1 MKIHRFQEI
10 SNHRIFRDFK
20 WDNPLNFTRYNLI
33 YGWNGTGKTTLS
45 RIFQS
50 IQHKT
55 PVSEGTVKI
64 RANGQTFDLTQPNNG
79 LPSVKVFNSEL
90 VRKSIYESDELEPI
104 FYIGE
109 KSAQAQ
115 AQIEHLSAEQE
126 DVNKSLTAT
135 RQKNTQAINQRTRI
149 FQEQAKRIKELLF
162 HTESGKYNYYDK
174 GDFESKVSQ
183 LINTGESFELVGESF
198 KEKLE
203 LLKVNEIRKIDLP
216 SPPNLNLSHVLAE
229 VEQAL
234 ASTIMS
240 ETIDELENEPK
251 ASNWV
256 KAGIELHDERE
267 NCLFCGN
274 RLSEHRKE
282 QLNNHFND
290 NFINFQQKLASL
302 QSQIT
307 NTSERLESFNL
318 LESDRF
324 ISELQ
329 TNYRHK
335 SDEFLRITEFLKA
348 KLSDAAQEIE
358 KKRDNPFIEQ
368 EHNAALH
375 KEIHSNVHLLTEV
388 FDKICSIISQHNEAA
403 ENLDSRKVSARADIE
418 SHIASIA
425 TTEIRQLNESINNS
439 RESIAE
445 LNKQHTSLA
454 NELAVQQRQVAEY
467 AQPAHELTAEVAAFL
482 GRNELSF
489 LPKEEGYEIRRGE
502 HKAKDLSEGEK
513 TAIAFVHFLKT
524 LQDSSF
530 DITSSIV
537 VIDDPISSLDSN
549 SLFSAFS
556 FMIER
561 TEQAEQLFV
570 LTHNFQFF
578 NQTRTWMEL
587 KKRKDKSCAEYF
599 MLNTS
604 SNDEM
609 RRSAIEPLNELI
621 SNHVSEYHYLFSLV
635 LEHADG
641 NKSLNELFLMPN
653 VARRLLEAFYSFRNP
668 STGSLS
674 TKILP
679 GFDKT
684 KRQRILRFAHH
695 FSHADIIATE
705 AKDDFSFLAETQ
717 EFLQDVLLL
726 IKEEDDR
733 HFEDMKKICIKD

>member
-256 KAGIELHDERE
+256 KAES
-267 NCLFCGN
+267 NYM
-274 RLSEHRKE
+274 
-282 QLNNHFND
+282 
-290 NFINFQQKLASL
+290 
-302 QSQIT
+302 T
-307 NTSERLESFNL
+307 NVRTVYS
-318 LESDRF
+318 
-324 ISELQ
+324 
-329 TNYRHK
+329 
-335 SDEFLRITEFLKA
+335 
-348 KLSDAAQEIE
+348 AA
-358 KKRDNPFIEQ
+358 
-368 EHNAALH
+368 
-375 KEIHSNVHLLTEV
+375 T
-388 FDKICSIISQHNEAA
+388 
-403 ENLDSRKVSARADIE
+403 DSV
-418 SHIASIA
+418 
-425 TTEIRQLNESINNS
+425 N
-439 RESIAE
+439 
-445 LNKQHTSLA
+445 
-454 NELAVQQRQVAEY
+454 
-467 AQPAHELTAEVAAFL
+467 
-482 GRNELSF
+482 
-489 LPKEEGYEIRRGE
+489 
-502 HKAKDLSEGEK
+502 
-513 TAIAFVHFLKT
+513 
-524 LQDSSF
+524 
-530 DITSSIV
+530 
-537 VIDDPISSLDSN
+537 
-549 SLFSAFS
+549 
-556 FMIER
+556 IER
-561 TEQAEQLFV
+561 TAQQSLQRQLHQFSAE
-570 LTHNFQFF
+570 
-578 NQTRTWMEL
+578 
-587 KKRKDKSCAEYF
+587 
-599 MLNTS
+599 TS
-604 SNDEM
+604 VT
-609 RRSAIEPLNELI
+609 AI
-621 SNHVSEYHYLFSLV
+621 SNH
-635 LEHADG
+635 
-641 NKSLNELFLMPN
+641 
-653 VARRLLEAFYSFRNP
+653 
-668 STGSLS
+668 
-674 TKILP
+674 
-679 GFDKT
+679 
-684 KRQRILRFAHH
+684 
-695 FSHADIIATE
+695 
-705 AKDDFSFLAETQ
+705 
-717 EFLQDVLLL
+717 
-726 IKEEDDR
+726 
-733 HFEDMKKICIKD
+733 